1 MKAICR
7 LGMLVVAVALLV
19 TMVPDRASASATDDR
34 IAASAKNSYVFQTY
48 LKEDAIKI
56 ESKDGVVVLTGMVAD
71 ETNKSLAQETV
82 ASLPGVKSVDNRLE
96 IKGERAS
103 ENSDAWVS
111 MKVNA
116 TLLFHRNVSALTKV
130 NTKDG
135 IVTLQGEADS
145 QAQKDLTTEHVR
157 DVEGVKDVKNEMTV
171 ANAPMEK
178 NEKTMAQKVDAV
190 GVTID
195 DASITALSKI
205 TLLYH
210 RSTSGLHTK
219 VETKN
224 GLVTLSGKAKN
235 TAEKDL
241 VTKYVQD
248 VHGVKSV
255 VNNMTIE

>member
-1 MKAICR
+1 
-7 LGMLVVAVALLV
+7 
-19 TMVPDRASASATDDR
+19 
-34 IAASAKNSYVFQTY
+34 
-48 LKEDAIKI
+48 
-56 ESKDGVVVLTGMVAD
+56 
-71 ETNKSLAQETV
+71 
-82 ASLPGVKSVDNRLE
+82 
-96 IKGERAS
+96 
-103 ENSDAWVS
+103 
-111 MKVNA
+111 
-116 TLLFHRNVSALTKV
+116 
-130 NTKDG
+130 
-135 IVTLQGEADS
+135 VTLQGEADS

-171 ANAPMEK
+171 AKAPMEK
-178 NEKTMAQKVDAV
+178 NEKTMSQKVDAV

-210 RSTSGLHTK
+210 RSTSGLNTK

-224 GLVTLSGKAKN
+224 GLVTLSGKAKS